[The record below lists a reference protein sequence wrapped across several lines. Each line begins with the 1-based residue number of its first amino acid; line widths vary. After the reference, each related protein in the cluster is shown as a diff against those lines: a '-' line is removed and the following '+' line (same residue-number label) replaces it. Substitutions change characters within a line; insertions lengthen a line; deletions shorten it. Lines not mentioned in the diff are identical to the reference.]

1 MVACNSVVD
10 GQGVI
15 VLEGIFLA
23 MNRLVSILD
32 KEIDKYL
39 KGKGRYDGY
48 RHRLKAALQLQRN
61 LDAEA
66 SMRHRHKA
74 LNYVVKNVQKKF
86 RDFTA
91 DGGKTKPTVNSNPN
105 LLELC
110 WKKMET

>member
-48 RHRLKAALQLQRN
+48 RHRLKAALQREIWMPRQ
-61 LDAEA
+61 ACGT
-66 SMRHRHKA
+66 
-74 LNYVVKNVQKKF
+74 V
-86 RDFTA
+86 
-91 DGGKTKPTVNSNPN
+91 TKP
-105 LLELC
+105 
-110 WKKMET
+110 